1 MIHGKDKMTIAD
13 FKLITVQTAR
23 QILTKFV
30 KNKSKFEELSSLL
43 EDNVMSTFQLRD
55 ICTFNNDFESLKKE
69 LKSYVKMCKDFKD
82 MSLMDIQLLA

>member
-23 QILTKFV
+23 QILSKFV

-55 ICTFNNDFESLKKE
+55 ILTFNNDFESLKKE

>member
-1 MIHGKDKMTIAD
+1 MIQGKDKMTIAD

-23 QILTKFV
+23 QILCKFV